1 METVSL
7 AALDH
12 AAASVG
18 DRWMLLILAA
28 LLDGSRRYGELQER
42 IGSISTSALA
52 QRLASLEAEG
62 LVLAEPYSRRPMR
75 VRYALTAD
83 GRALSDALLALSAWG
98 ADRYGEGE
106 EIGPTHA
113 ACGSRLEIRWHCP
126 TCDIEVGE
134 PGGATGEIAEAA
146 TFTA

>member
-7 AALDH
+7 DALDH
-12 AAASVG
+12 AVASVG

-42 IGSISTSALA
+42 ISGISTSALA
-52 QRLASLEAEG
+52 QRLAALEAKG
-62 LVLAEPYSRRPMR
+62 LVLAEPYSRRPVR
-75 VRYALTAD
+75 VRYGLTAD

-98 ADRYGEGE
+98 ADRHGEGE

-113 ACGSRLEIRWHCP
+113 ECGSRLEIRWHCP
-126 TCDIEVGE
+126 TCDIEVGA
-134 PGGATGEIAEAA
+134 PGAPTGEIAEAA